1 MMIGQLIDLIGGWRE
16 VRASMGFSYQVS
28 RGGRRRIVPI
38 EGYRRRGVADEQW
51 IESGTF
57 ADDGLS
63 ERFRDFSC
71 VPAAGKKP
79 KRARLAKRDFAV
91 KG

>member
-1 MMIGQLIDLIGGWRE
+1 MIGQLIDLFGGWRQ

-38 EGYRRRGVADEQW
+38 DGYRRRGLADEQW
-51 IESGTF
+51 VANGTF

-63 ERFRDFSC
+63 ERFRDFSY
-71 VPAAGKKP
+71 VPPSARKP